1 MDGHLRGNNP
11 VCGRRR
17 GLVVPSRVA
26 NSLAGA
32 TAAPADAQVRVWV
45 RVWVCVQVLLRIC
58 LRVCVQVRVQVRVR
72 VRARVS
78 AHVRARTLACAM
90 RPRGSVPTEA
100 HIVKYA
106 LILSFPWEGSVC
118 SLKNLCREGPREIRT
133 WAQEVPAQARGS
145 RQRDPSSRFQ
155 ICFKEVL

>member
-1 MDGHLRGNNP
+1 M
-11 VCGRRR
+11 
-17 GLVVPSRVA
+17 VPSRVA

-32 TAAPADAQVRVWV
+32 TAAPADARV

-78 AHVRARTLACAM
+78 AHVRARALACAV

-133 WAQEVPAQARGS
+133 WAQEVPAHYEAVIKII
-145 RQRDPSSRFQ
+145 DPVPAQ
-155 ICFKEVL
+155 